1 MWGKAHPCPCEL
13 SWVQPVLRSWLPVV
27 SELSPATG
35 REKSKTR
42 WKEERSKCRRAE
54 KEETEGERGRR
65 GRLLAWQSLLLKH
78 KLHTAQTCVCHMAV
92 TPPPPPV
99 FTCNVKKKQ
108 NKPDAHIETRT
119 QTHTLLVRRLLVR
132 ALVKINRDSAHT
144 VWDFVK
150 SPLIHFIFIF
160 AQFPQRS
167 ANLTDS
173 FWVHTKSRGWKT
185 LVTPYI
191 APLGHF

>member
-1 MWGKAHPCPCEL
+1 MLHSKQNMDIVQRYLQKKSKCIWMFNTDEKKSKMLLVITLVATTVCLHLSWKKNMVCMWGKAHPCPCEL

-35 REKSKTR
+35 REKSQSR

-92 TPPPPPV
+92 IPPLPP
-99 FTCNVKKKQ
+99 CSHAMWKK
-108 NKPDAHIETRT
+108 NKTNRM
-119 QTHTLLVRRLLVR
+119 HT
-132 ALVKINRDSAHT
+132 
-144 VWDFVK
+144 
-150 SPLIHFIFIF
+150 
-160 AQFPQRS
+160 
-167 ANLTDS
+167 
-173 FWVHTKSRGWKT
+173 
-185 LVTPYI
+185 
-191 APLGHF
+191 

>member
-1 MWGKAHPCPCEL
+1 MVCMWGKAHPCPCEL

-92 TPPPPPV
+92 IPPPRV
-99 FTCNVKKKQ
+99 HMQCGKKTKQ
-108 NKPDAHIETRT
+108 TGCTHRD
-119 QTHTLLVRRLLVR
+119 THTNTHTTSQTTTS
-132 ALVKINRDSAHT
+132 KSAGQDKP
-144 VWDFVK
+144 WFCPYCMGLCQI
-150 SPLIHFIFIF
+150 S
-160 AQFPQRS
+160 
-167 ANLTDS
+167 TDTFS
-173 FWVHTKSRGWKT
+173 FY
-185 LVTPYI
+185 L
-191 APLGHF
+191 